1 MVVDIIFVL
10 LIVMIYVFGLN
21 IMGWPKKILRF
32 LFQKLLKRSDVGNF
46 GIITSKNFLSLIW
59 NNFDKGQWT
68 LVTS

>member
-1 MVVDIIFVL
+1 MVADLLVL
-10 LIVMIYVFGLN
+10 LIVLIYVFGL
-21 IMGWPKKILRF
+21 IEQGWLKKILRF

>member
-1 MVVDIIFVL
+1 MVADLLVL
-10 LIVMIYVFGLN
+10 LIVLIYVFGL
-21 IMGWPKKILRF
+21 IEQGWPKKILRF